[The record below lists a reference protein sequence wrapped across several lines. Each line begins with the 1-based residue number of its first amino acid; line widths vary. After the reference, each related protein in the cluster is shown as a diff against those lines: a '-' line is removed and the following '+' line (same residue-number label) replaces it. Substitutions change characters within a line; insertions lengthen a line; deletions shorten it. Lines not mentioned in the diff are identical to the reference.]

1 MSIYFCFKTLK
12 GRSDMVPAIT
22 AMSAK
27 TTFSQPSPLE
37 KNTCFALNCR
47 SLKCFMCV

>member
-1 MSIYFCFKTLK
+1 
-12 GRSDMVPAIT
+12 MVPAIT